1 MKKILILILTV
12 LIYISSFAGIIQKIE
27 NILKKDSA
35 KIEYLTSEGT
45 KASNEFNKVIEKIK
59 KEKFKSKYFI
69 ENGVGRISIED
80 PIELCAYLTF
90 DLDMAKDE
98 DLDIYMMD
106 PQHLKEMIIE
116 RKKEILLG
124 NNKYYF
130 YETVDEDYFDTEN
143 NIVIS
148 FTNSDLRTQVSNL
161 VFLSIGIMKK
171 TKDINGVLD
180 GTLNIILNGKPS
192 TINFP
197 VRRILQTK

>member
-1 MKKILILILTV
+1 MKKILILILAV

-27 NILKKDSA
+27 NILKKDST

-124 NNKYYF
+124 NSKYYF

-143 NIVIS
+143 NIVVS

-161 VFLSIGIMKK
+161 VFFIIPIDKK